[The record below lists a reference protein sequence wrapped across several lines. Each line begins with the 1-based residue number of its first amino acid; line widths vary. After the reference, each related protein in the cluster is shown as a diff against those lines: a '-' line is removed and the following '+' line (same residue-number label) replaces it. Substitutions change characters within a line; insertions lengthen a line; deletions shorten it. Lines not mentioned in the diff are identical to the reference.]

1 MKILTVY
8 FDKLEKIC
16 QSPDGPAGYLATV
29 SEDHQLIKML
39 INSENFEM
47 LIKKDKSFSL
57 EISED
62 AVNVLMKK
70 RRIM

>member
-1 MKILTVY
+1 MSESGWTCRL
-8 FDKLEKIC
+8 
-16 QSPDGPAGYLATV
+16 LATV

-47 LIKKDKSFSL
+47 LVKRINLSSL

-62 AVNVLMKK
+62 AVKVLMKK